1 MWLMVMQCG
10 RLLVRVCVRMQWWQV
25 VISAGEL
32 RRDDVLEVLQK
43 CSRRGE
49 AGIV

>member
-1 MWLMVMQCG
+1 M
-10 RLLVRVCVRMQWWQV
+10 
-25 VISAGEL
+25 ISAREL

-49 AGIV
+49 AGIVHWGKVYNF